1 MKTNPNEPI
10 NPTIWDDRNK
20 PEIIRDNDGLTKR
33 EYFAAM
39 TMQGYL
45 ASVSSDVIE
54 KPEYAAFHAVKYA
67 DALIN
72 ELNKND
78 ENTKAKL

>member
-10 NPTIWDDRNK
+10 NPTIWDVRNK

-39 TMQGYL
+39 ALQGYV
-45 ASVSSDVIE
+45 ASTLSDIVQS
-54 KPEYAAFHAVKYA
+54 PEYTAKWAVRYA

-72 ELNKND
+72 ELNKQ
-78 ENTKAKL
+78 EL